1 MALYHEMTPALAKK
15 LLTNKNVYLT
25 KEGRRLLQ
33 QIVKES
39 KK

>member
-15 LLTNKNVYLT
+15 LLNNKNVYLT